1 MITKENLLQLVSNSK
16 NYDDCLRIVRKYI
29 SHGIPY
35 VFQGRE
41 EDYYDFRDSVAKNF
55 QINFHEVLVLGSA
68 KLGYSYHKDSVFS
81 SESDIDVALVNENL
95 FESYYSNICNYQ
107 YSIDKGL
114 ITMTQEELYSYNIFL
129 QYLIKG
135 WMRPDKLP
143 TKLQLLSMK
152 KEWFEFFKSISYGKS
167 SVGNYKVNGGLFK
180 NYQYMEMYY
189 TVSIMKY
196 RNN

>member
-1 MITKENLLQLVSNSK
+1 
-16 NYDDCLRIVRKYI
+16 
-29 SHGIPY
+29 
-35 VFQGRE
+35 
-41 EDYYDFRDSVAKNF
+41 
-55 QINFHEVLVLGSA
+55 
-68 KLGYSYHKDSVFS
+68 
-81 SESDIDVALVNENL
+81 
-95 FESYYSNICNYQ
+95 
-107 YSIDKGL
+107 
-114 ITMTQEELYSYNIFL
+114 MTQEELYSYNIFL

-167 SVGNYKVNGGLFK
+167 SVGNFKVNGGLFK

-189 TVSIMKY
+189 TESIMKY

>member
-1 MITKENLLQLVSNSK
+1 MIEKEKLLQLVSETN
-16 NYDDCLRIVRKYI
+16 NYDGCLKVVRKYVI
-29 SHGIPY
+29 HGTPS
-35 VFQGRE
+35 VFEGRE
-41 EDYYDFRDSVAKNF
+41 EEYYEFRDTISKHFN
-55 QINFHEVLVLGSA
+55 IGFHEVLILGSA

-81 SESDIDVALVNENL
+81 EESDIDVALVNEKL
-95 FESYYSNICNYQ
+95 FESYYSNVCNYQ

-114 ITMTQEELYSYNIFL
+114 ITMTQEELKNYGVFL

-152 KEWFEFFKSISYGKS
+152 EDWFMYFKSISYGKS
-167 SVGNYKVNGGLFK
+167 NVGNYKVNGGLFK
-180 NYQYMEMYY
+180 SYQYLEKYY
-189 TVSIMKY
+189 TESLMKF